1 MVQEGHMPWLRV
13 DNGKV
18 AEESRNAM
26 NEFFLA
32 LGGKIFFGSVEPM
45 KSRSKFPR
53 KGYGDFV
60 SELVSFAKVARTLA
74 ELWKGEEAVAK
85 LAAKIRTV
93 YGFGG
98 KGFRMKEIVLD
109 LAEVTAEECP
119 NVSQQLLDFGVVGP
133 GPRRA
138 LNFIF
143 NRRWFDNEYDRSPVA
158 ERMYLE
164 ELREFQIYLFSRT
177 DVPELKSLNLLGVQ
191 FALCEA
197 SKYFFYLRYESGP
210 IYKPSSR
217 SFELTLH
224 EVLEAEMERLR
235 GIWSYW
241 EEDDKMG
248 GDGGGDDDD
257 EGLHPDHRV

>member
-1 MVQEGHMPWLRV
+1 M
-13 DNGKV
+13 
-18 AEESRNAM
+18 
-26 NEFFLA
+26 
-32 LGGKIFFGSVEPM
+32 
-45 KSRSKFPR
+45 
-53 KGYGDFV
+53 
-60 SELVSFAKVARTLA
+60 
-74 ELWKGEEAVAK
+74 
-85 LAAKIRTV
+85 
-93 YGFGG
+93 
-98 KGFRMKEIVLD
+98 
-109 LAEVTAEECP
+109 
-119 NVSQQLLDFGVVGP
+119 SQQLLDFGVVGP

-143 NRRWFDNEYDRSPVA
+143 NWRWFDNEYDRSPVA